1 MRHATFDAPPFRRLT
16 RRMLVPAAA
25 VLTLIGVA
33 GCDAESPADSG
44 TREVTVIGEGQVQG
58 SPDLLTVDV
67 GIEFSAPDVTA
78 AMNQTN
84 ERQQA
89 LIDALIDAGVDES
102 DIATTSVSLQP
113 QYTSEPGAPST
124 ITGYRATNA
133 IKVKIRELESASEAL
148 ALIVSTGGDATRLNA
163 VNYSIE
169 NDSQLVRDA
178 RARAFTD
185 AKDRAEQYAQLSG
198 MKLGKVI
205 SVSESPGAERP
216 SPRPAQR
223 ALSDVPVEPGEQ
235 TVSFSVEAVWELT

>member
-1 MRHATFDAPPFRRLT
+1 MPIAPHPRRLT
-16 RRMLVPAAA
+16 RRLLAPVAA
-25 VLTLIGVA
+25 VLTLAGVA
-33 GCDAESPADSG
+33 GCDTASPADDG
-44 TREVTVIGEGQVQG
+44 VREVTVIGEGQVQG

-84 ERQQA
+84 ERQGA
-89 LIDALIDAGVDES
+89 LIDALLDAGVDES
-102 DIATTSVSLQP
+102 DINTTSVSLQP
-113 QYTSEPGAPST
+113 QYTSEPGEART

-133 IKVKIRELESASEAL
+133 IRVKIRELDSASEAL
-148 ALIVSTGGDATRLNA
+148 ALIVSTGGDATRLNS

-185 AKDRAEQYAQLSG
+185 ARDRAEQYAQLSG
-198 MKLGKVI
+198 LTLGTVI
-205 SVSESPGAERP
+205 SVSERPGGPQTERP

-235 TVSFSVEAVWELT
+235 TVSFSVEAVWELK